1 MKTSVDRRTF
11 LKLAGSSALAL
22 PWLGCSGTS
31 PRTFTS
37 GSVIVGGS
45 GLSGMA
51 AALLLEE
58 RGIQVTVLEA
68 RDRVGGRIVTMDR
81 VPGLPEG
88 GGPTIASTYERLLKI
103 SEFVGAEME
112 PGKGFDPELMLHIS
126 GKSLRVQEWG
136 GSDANRTEGA
146 ERNVPPPLLKNFY
159 VSKENPLTGFSSW
172 VDPRF
177 ASLDVAFDDFLRKR
191 GASEEAIRLVN
202 VAPNTNE
209 ISTTSVLWALRDHQ
223 RIRDSAG
230 AKIIGAKGGNSRIVE
245 GMGNAIKADLI
256 TGKEIQAVRS
266 TDDRVVVTC
275 KDGSTFEADYC
286 ILTLPFSVLRNID
299 VDPPFEGAQ
308 KEAVE
313 TLPYT
318 AINKYFLVPKK
329 PFWEED
335 GFAPTIWTDTII
347 ERVFPMRDP
356 QGQVQNFTVWVDG
369 ANAQKLDAMPVEE
382 QNQLVL
388 SELAKVRPS
397 TKDNVELVDMISWG
411 KDPFALGAYAHY
423 APGQISRLK
432 PVMSQPWKRVHF
444 AGEHTAV
451 TSPGMESA
459 IESAERA
466 VDEIVLRYS

>member
-1 MKTSVDRRTF
+1 
-11 LKLAGSSALAL
+11 
-22 PWLGCSGTS
+22 
-31 PRTFTS
+31 
-37 GSVIVGGS
+37 VGGS

-51 AALLLEE
+51 AAMLLEE

-88 GGPTIASTYERLLKI
+88 GGPIIGTTYERLLKI
-103 SEFVGAEME
+103 AEFVGAEMQ
-112 PGKGFDPELMLHIS
+112 PGPPFDPELMLQIS
-126 GKSLRVQEWG
+126 GQGLRVQEWG
-136 GSDANRTEGA
+136 GSAVNRTVGA

-159 VSKENPLTGFSSW
+159 VAKENPLTDFSSW

-177 ASLDVAFDDFLRKR
+177 DSLDVALDGFLSQR
-191 GASEEAIRLVN
+191 GASEEALRLIN
-202 VAPNTNE
+202 VAPNTND
-209 ISTTSVLWALRDHQ
+209 ISTTSALWALRDAQ

-230 AKIIGAKGGNSRIVE
+230 YQVIEAKGGNSRIVE

-256 TGKEIQAVRS
+256 TGKEIQAVSSR
-266 TDDRVVVTC
+266 DDQVEVTC
-275 KDGSTFEADYC
+275 SDGSTYKADYC
-286 ILTLPFSVLRNID
+286 MLTLPFSVLRKIA

-313 TLPYT
+313 KLPYT
-318 AINKYFLVPKK
+318 AITKYFLVPKK

-335 GFAPTIWTDTII
+335 GFAPAIWTDNII
-347 ERVFPMRDP
+347 ERVFPMRDA

-382 QNQLVL
+382 QKDLVL
-388 SELAKVRPS
+388 AELARIRPA
-397 TKDNVELVDMISWG
+397 TKDNVEFADMYSWG
-411 KDPFALGAYAHY
+411 NDPHALGAYAHY

-432 PVMSQPWKRVHF
+432 PVMSQPWKRIHF

-451 TSPGMESA
+451 TDPGMESA

-466 VDEIVLRYS
+466 VDEIVLRYSA